1 MAERTDAP
9 TGARGD
15 EWRVVYGVLL
25 LGAAGL
31 LVWSIRPVLTPVV
44 LYLVVLALLGPYAG
58 RKGHA
63 LVVTVAT
70 VLMAIWLLDTLG
82 GLLAPFI
89 LALAFAYILDPV
101 VDLLEGRRISRGLA
115 IGLLAI
121 PVLGI
126 LVLIGA
132 VAVPAL
138 VDQVGGLLN
147 GLPDALSRL
156 EAWFVEVRGWL
167 GRLRVPFLPGYEPFR
182 DFALFDPERI
192 ASFVQERQ
200 ARILEGGLGAV
211 LGVGRGLGAA
221 LAVLGYVI
229 LTPILVVYLLRDFD
243 GLKRRAVDLIP
254 PARREKWVA
263 FGREFDRLLA
273 RFLRGQLIEATI
285 VGLLTWIGL
294 WIAGFPYSGLVGA
307 IAGVF
312 NLVPYLGLVASIVPV
327 IVIALLSGH
336 VLGSLLRAGIV
347 FAIIQFIDG
356 SITGPR
362 IVGTSV
368 GLHPVWVML
377 ALAVGGFFFGFV
389 GLLLAMPAAVFIKL
403 LLREGVSRYRASDAF
418 TEPGGADEAEA
429 GEAG

>member
-1 MAERTDAP
+1 MADRTDAP
-9 TGARGD
+9 TVARGD
-15 EWRVVYGVLL
+15 EWRVVYGVLV

-31 LVWSIRPVLTPVV
+31 LVWAVRPVLTPVV
-44 LYLVVLALLGPYAG
+44 LYLVLLALLGPYAG
-58 RKGHA
+58 RRGHA
-63 LVVTVAT
+63 LVVTVST
-70 VLMAIWLLDTLG
+70 LLMAIWLLDTLG

-101 VDLLEGRRISRGLA
+101 VDVLEGRRINRGLA

-121 PVLGI
+121 PVLG
-126 LVLIGA
+126 LVVLVGA

-138 VDQVGGLLN
+138 VDQIASFLN
-147 GLPDALSRL
+147 GLPDALTRL
-156 EAWFVEVRGWL
+156 EDWFAGVRGWL

-192 ASFVQERQ
+192 AQFVQERQ
-200 ARILEGGLGAV
+200 ARILGGGLGAV
-211 LGVGRGLGAA
+211 LGVGRGLATL
-221 LAVLGYVI
+221 LAVLGYVV

-243 GLKRRAVDLIP
+243 GLKQRAVELIP

-263 FGREFDRLLA
+263 FGHEYDRLLA
-273 RFLRGQLIEATI
+273 RFLRGQVIEATI

-294 WIAGFPYSGLVGA
+294 WIAGFPYSGLVGV

-312 NLVPYLGLVASIVPV
+312 NLVPYLGLVASIIPV

-347 FAIIQFIDG
+347 FAIVQFIDG

-362 IVGTSV
+362 IVGSSV

-403 LLREGVSRYRASDAF
+403 LLREALARYRASVAF
-418 TEPGGADEAEA
+418 TETDVPDEAVA
-429 GEAG
+429 G